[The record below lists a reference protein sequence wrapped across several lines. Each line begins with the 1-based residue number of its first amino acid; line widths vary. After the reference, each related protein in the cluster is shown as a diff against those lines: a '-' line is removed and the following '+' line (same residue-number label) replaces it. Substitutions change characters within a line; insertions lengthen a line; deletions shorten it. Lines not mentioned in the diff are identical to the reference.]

1 MQDQRR
7 FGGLRCPVRTPTP
20 GLSVRPVTVILMQ
33 IGIPLEVAPGENRVA
48 ATPTTVRQ
56 LIGLGYDVVV
66 QEGAGSRAALDDDA
80 YAEAGARVGDVN
92 DAWHSD
98 IVLAVNPPTDGQI
111 AALRVGATII
121 SFLAP
126 RQDAE
131 LTEKLA
137 AQGVT
142 ALSMD
147 MVPRTSRAQAL
158 DALSAMANISGY
170 RAVVEAAHAFGR
182 FFTGQVT
189 AAGNVPPA
197 TVLVAGT
204 GVAGLAAIG
213 AANSLGAVVRATDVR
228 PETAEQVESMGAS
241 FLHVRSEDQG
251 ISSDGYAKE
260 VGADYAARARE
271 LYAEQAAEVDII
283 ITTAAIPGRPSP
295 KLITADM
302 VASMRNG
309 SVIVDLAAQG
319 GGNCE
324 LTRPGESWVT
334 ENGVTIIGWTD
345 LASRLPG
352 QSSQLYGT
360 NLVNALKLL
369 TPGNDGQLVV
379 DFDDEILRTMTT
391 VRDGVITFPP
401 PPIEVSAA
409 LAPAPAVEAVPAAPP
424 PEPKKPRPWWSD
436 VVWVGLAG
444 MGLIALLTVAPPIF
458 VSLFGI
464 FVLACVVGYYVVWN
478 VTYALHT
485 PLMSVTN
492 AISGIIIVG
501 AMTQLADPN
510 PWVKGISF
518 VAIAL
523 AAINIFG
530 GFTVTHR
537 MLTMFRKG

>member
-1 MQDQRR
+1 
-7 FGGLRCPVRTPTP
+7 
-20 GLSVRPVTVILMQ
+20 MQ
-33 IGIPLEVAPGENRVA
+33 IGIPLEVSPGENRVA
-48 ATPTTVRQ
+48 ATPKTVRQ
-56 LIGLGYDVVV
+56 LIALGYDVVV
-66 QEGAGSRAALDDDA
+66 QEGAGSRAALDDGA
-80 YAEAGARVGDVN
+80 YAAAGAVVGDVN
-92 DAWHSD
+92 AAWHSD
-98 IVLAVNPPTDGQI
+98 IVLAVNPPTDEQI
-111 AALRVGATII
+111 AALRGGATLI
-121 SFLAP
+121 SFLWP
-126 RQDAE
+126 RQDPE

-137 AQGVT
+137 RRGVT

-170 RAVVEAAHAFGR
+170 RAVIEAAHAFGR

-189 AAGNVPPA
+189 AAGKVPPA

-213 AANSLGAVVRATDVR
+213 AANALGAVVRATDVR
-228 PETAEQVESMGAS
+228 PETAEQVESMGAT
-241 FLHVRSEDQG
+241 FLHVTSDDQG
-251 ISSDGYAKE
+251 VSSDGYARE
-260 VGADYAARARE
+260 VGDDYAERARQ

-309 SVIVDLAAQG
+309 SVIVDLAALG

-360 NLVNALKLL
+360 NLVNALSLL
-369 TPGNDGQLVV
+369 TPEKDGRLIL
-379 DFDDEILRTMTT
+379 DFDDEVVRTMTT
-391 VRDGVITFPP
+391 VRRGEITFPP

-409 LAPAPAVEAVPAAPP
+409 PAPAAAVEAAPPTAP
-424 PEPKKPRPWWSD
+424 PEPKKQRKPQPWWLS
-436 VVWVGLAG
+436 VVWVGVAG
-444 MGLIALLTVAPPIF
+444 MALIALLTIAPGSF
-458 VSLFGI
+458 VTLFGI
-464 FVLACVVGYYVVWN
+464 FVLAGVVGYYVVWN

-501 AMTQLADPN
+501 AMTQLADEN
-510 PWVKGISF
+510 PLVKGISF
-518 VAIAL
+518 VAIVL